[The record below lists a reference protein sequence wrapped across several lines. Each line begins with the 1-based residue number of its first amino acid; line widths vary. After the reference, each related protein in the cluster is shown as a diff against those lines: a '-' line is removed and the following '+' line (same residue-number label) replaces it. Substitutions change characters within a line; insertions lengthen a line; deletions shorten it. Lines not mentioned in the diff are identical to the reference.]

1 MGIQTH
7 TPRAYPFEPV
17 PGSTLSDYPF
27 SITGEAQTSRSGNG
41 IDALTVIS
49 HRTCTTPALASK
61 QTDKARGKRNEIQ

>member
-7 TPRAYPFEPV
+7 APASIFFEPV
-17 PGSTLSDYPF
+17 RGSTLSDYPF

-49 HRTCTTPALASK
+49 HRTCTTAALASK
-61 QTDKARGKRNEIQ
+61 QTGKARGKRNEIQ